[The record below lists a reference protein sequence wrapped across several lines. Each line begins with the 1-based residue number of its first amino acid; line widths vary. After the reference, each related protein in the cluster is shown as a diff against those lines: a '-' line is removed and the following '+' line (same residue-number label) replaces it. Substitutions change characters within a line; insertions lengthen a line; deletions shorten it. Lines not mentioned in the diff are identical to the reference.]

1 MSERPDDFRQRY
13 TAMGDA
19 ELLHLARDYDSLT
32 TSAQEALRSEF
43 ATRNMEPPLIEEDE
57 PTPALRNLLTVK
69 RYRDLSEAIVARSM
83 LASADIPAWLR
94 NENLGRLDWQLSN
107 FIGGLR
113 LQVEA
118 KDSEQALALL
128 TSGTPEFI
136 KLEDDTEFEQP
147 HCPVCDS
154 TLISFEGAYRGAA
167 LASLYLLSLPA
178 PLGKKTWIC
187 DACGARWEQEEDDA

>member
-1 MSERPDDFRQRY
+1 
-13 TAMGDA
+13 MGDA
-19 ELLHLARDYDSLT
+19 ELLQLGQSYDSLT
-32 TSAQEALRSEF
+32 APAQAALRSEF
-43 ATRNMEPPLIEEDE
+43 AKRNMEPPLIEEDE

-94 NENLGRLDWQLSN
+94 DENLGRLDWQLSN

-187 DACGARWEQEEDDA
+187 DACGARWEQDEDDA

>member
-43 ATRNMEPPLIEEDE
+43 NRRKMEPPLVEEDQDGE
-57 PTPALRNLLTVK
+57 PALRNLVTIQ

-83 LASADIPAWLR
+83 LASAGIPAWLR
-94 NENLGRLDWQLSN
+94 DENLGRLDWQLSN

-118 KDSEQALALL
+118 SDAEQAQALL
-128 TSGTPEFI
+128 TSSTPDSI
-136 KLEDDTEFEQP
+136 RLEDDTEFEQP

-154 TLISFEGAYRGAA
+154 TQISFEGAYRGAA

-178 PLGKKTWIC
+178 PLGKQTWTC
-187 DACGARWEQEEDDA
+187 DACGARWEQPEE

>member
-1 MSERPDDFRQRY
+1 MRSDDFRQRY
-13 TAMGDA
+13 ASMGDA
-19 ELLHLARDYDSLT
+19 ELLQLGQSYDSLT
-32 TSAQEALRSEF
+32 APAQAALRSEF
-43 ATRNMEPPLIEEDE
+43 AKRNMEPPLIEEDE

-94 NENLGRLDWQLSN
+94 DENLGRLDWQLSN

-187 DACGARWEQEEDDA
+187 DACGARWEQDEDDA